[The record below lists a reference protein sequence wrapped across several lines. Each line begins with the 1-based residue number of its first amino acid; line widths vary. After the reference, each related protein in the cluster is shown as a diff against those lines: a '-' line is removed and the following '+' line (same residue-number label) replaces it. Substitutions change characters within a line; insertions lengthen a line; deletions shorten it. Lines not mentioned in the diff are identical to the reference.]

1 MKIEYSILWLD
12 DKKSDIIDDNYAE
25 DIVTFITELGFEPI
39 MNIVSNEEE
48 FFKSLNDSYDLI
60 LTDYHLNNEDEGEG
74 ERNGDIIIQEV
85 REKNIFTEIMFYS
98 ARGNVKDT
106 NKKDR
111 ITFVETNRIPGST
124 HYEKIVEKAKELITL
139 TVRKFQHIV
148 PMRGLLIQEA
158 SNLENEMLEII
169 IKYLDKKNSV
179 TVKNSIF
186 DSLIS
191 FFGEKAEKATKYKAN
206 DKIGKILSDPLLI
219 SSAQRATAISQIL
232 EDEGKD
238 NFIEDFKSEIIKMR
252 NEFAHAKYLKDRDS
266 GIEYFQ
272 TKKGDIVFDSE
283 LCKAIRL
290 NLIKHKKNISDL
302 DQSID
307 QM

>member
-25 DIVTFITELGFEPI
+25 DIVNFITELGFEPI
-39 MNIVSNEEE
+39 VNIVSNEEE

-60 LTDYHLNNEDEGEG
+60 LTDYHLNDEDEG
-74 ERNGDIIIQEV
+74 ERNGDIIIEEV

-106 NKKDR
+106 DKKDR

-124 HYEKIVEKAKELITL
+124 HYEKIVEKAKELIAL
-139 TVRKFQHIV
+139 TIRKFQHIV

-169 IKYLDKKNSV
+169 IKYLDKKDSE
-179 TVKNSIF
+179 TVKQAIF
-186 DSLIS
+186 SDVTAFYKRKFEL
-191 FFGEKAEKATKYKAN
+191 AEKFQN
-206 DKIGKILSDPLLI
+206 NNNINQILKDPLLI
-219 SSAQRATAISQIL
+219 SSAQRAVAISQIL
-232 EDEGKD
+232 DDEGKD
-238 NFIEDFKSEIIKMR
+238 NFINDFKNEIIKMR
-252 NEFAHAKYLKDRDS
+252 NEFAHAKYVKDNEK

-272 TKKGDIVFDSE
+272 TKAGDVTFDAE
-283 LCKAIRL
+283 LCKTIRV

-302 DQSID
+302 DQNID
-307 QM
+307 NL

>member
-25 DIVTFITELGFEPI
+25 DIVSFITELGFEPI
-39 MNIVSNEEE
+39 VHIVSNEEE

-60 LTDYHLNNEDEGEG
+60 LTDYHLNDEEEG
-74 ERNGDIIIQEV
+74 ERNGDVIIEEV

-106 NKKDR
+106 DKKDR

-124 HYEKIVEKAKELITL
+124 HYEKIVEKAKDLISL
-139 TVRKFQHIV
+139 TIRKFQHIV

-169 IKYLDKKNSV
+169 IKYLDKKDSE
-179 TVKNSIF
+179 TVKQAIF
-186 DSLIS
+186 TDVTAFYKRKFELS
-191 FFGEKAEKATKYKAN
+191 EKFQKN
-206 DKIGKILSDPLLI
+206 NNINQILKDPLLI
-219 SSAQRATAISQIL
+219 SSAQRAVAISQIL
-232 EDEGKD
+232 NDEGKE
-238 NFIEDFKSEIIKMR
+238 NFIDDFKNDIIKMR
-252 NEFAHAKYLKDRDS
+252 NEFAHAKYIKDNEK

-272 TKKGDIVFDSE
+272 TKTGDVIFDAE
-283 LCKAIRL
+283 LCKTIRI
-290 NLIKHKKNISDL
+290 NLIKHKKNILDL

-307 QM
+307 SLQ

>member
-25 DIVTFITELGFEPI
+25 DIVSFITDLGFEPTV
-39 MNIVSNEEE
+39 NIVSNEEE
-48 FFKSLNDSYDLI
+48 FFKCLNDSYDLI
-60 LTDYHLNNEDEGEG
+60 LTDYHLNDEDEG
-74 ERNGDIIIQEV
+74 ERNGDVIIEEV

-106 NKKDR
+106 DKKDR

-139 TVRKFQHIV
+139 TIKKFQHIV

-169 IKYLDKKNSV
+169 IKYLYKKDSDS
-179 TVKNSIF
+179 VKNAIF

-191 FFGEKAEKATKYKAN
+191 FYGEKASKTNEYKEKN
-206 DKIGKILSDPLLI
+206 RIDKILKDPLLI
-219 SSAQRATAISQIL
+219 SSSQRAIAISQIL
-232 EDEGKD
+232 DDEGKD
-238 NFIEDFKSEIIKMR
+238 NFINDFKNEIIKMR
-252 NEFAHAKYLKDRDS
+252 NEFAHAKYVKDS
-266 GIEYFQ
+266 EKGIEYFQ
-272 TKKGDIVFDSE
+272 TKAGDITFDAE
-283 LCKAIRL
+283 LCKTIRV

-307 QM
+307 NLQ